1 MEGDVRMGRKRAK
14 AKQAKIAR
22 ELKYSS
28 PPLDIEALQDE
39 LAEGDS
45 EDEDEDDEG
54 ESRDSE
60 NYDRNSE

>member
-1 MEGDVRMGRKRAK
+1 MGRKRAK

-39 LAEGDS
+39 LAEGES
-45 EDEDEDDEG
+45 EDEDEDEDEDEG

-60 NYDRNSE
+60 KYDRNSE

>member
-39 LAEGDS
+39 LAEGES
-45 EDEDEDDEG
+45 EEEDEDEG

-60 NYDRNSE
+60 KYDRNSE

>member
-1 MEGDVRMGRKRAK
+1 MGRKRAK